1 MNNKPFD
8 NLVAIVTG
16 AGVGIGYEVSK
27 QLALRGA
34 KVVLNDIDEQVVS
47 IAVQNIRAV
56 NGICEYVVGDSAD
69 ITTINKLVDKA
80 TDTYG
85 SIDLLVANSG
95 ITTFGD
101 FLSYQP
107 ESLRRLLDINLFGTF
122 FLVQAVAKKMIE
134 HQHGGSIVLTSSVT
148 GHQAHPF
155 LAAYGMTKAALE
167 QLAKNLV
174 LDLSPFQI
182 NINTVAPGATLTERT
197 LTDQDYQTTWSRIT
211 PLGKPATVSD
221 IAEAMLFLLSPQA
234 NHITGQSLVVDGG
247 WTSIGVSPY

>member
-34 KVVLNDIDEQVVS
+34 KVILNDIDEQVVS
-47 IAVQNIRAV
+47 IAVQNIRAA

-80 TDTYG
+80 IDTYG

-174 LDLSPFQI
+174 VDLSPFQI